1 VPNSD
6 AGASEQL
13 EAGEVAGELADVA
26 DDYDPRRAAHSLG
39 ASED

>member
-1 VPNSD
+1 MPNSD
-6 AGASEQL
+6 AGASEL

-26 DDYDPRRAAHSLG
+26 DDYDPWRAAQSLV